1 MTIKIG
7 SRTSKLALKQV
18 EIAMKSIRVSNFE
31 IVEVDTQGDKRSRE
45 NKVQFDKKNFVED
58 IDNLIVDKKIDIA
71 VHSAKDMPAVSN
83 FSDLDEIYISNDLVQ
98 GDEKYNSRNDILIFR
113 ESMDPVFERNM
124 KIGTSSLRR
133 KLQSKF
139 FLEATEIANLNG
151 NVDTR
156 IKKLNEGEYD
166 CIILA
171 KAGCERL
178 KLNLNYLELE
188 HLTSI
193 SQGSIC
199 LRFNKESEEIHKL
212 LGPLNDDVMKSK
224 INECNHF
231 LNLIDADCNSAVAVD
246 YRDDVLQA
254 EVYGKKEF
262 IKFSALNAKDAF
274 KRFEELDGLRLLN
287 EHNWYKSKKY
297 F

>member
-1 MTIKIG
+1 MKIRIG

-18 EIAMKSIRVSNFE
+18 EIAMKRIGAPSFE
-31 IVEVDTQGDKRSRE
+31 IIGIDTAGDKRSRE

-58 IDNLIVDKKIDIA
+58 IDDLLVDRKIDIA
-71 VHSAKDMPAVSN
+71 IHSAKDMPAVSSI
-83 FSDLDEIYISNDLVQ
+83 SDLDEIYISNDLVQ
-98 GDEKYNSRNDILIFR
+98 IDEKYNSRNDILIFR
-113 ESMDPVFERNM
+113 KNEHPVFKKNM

-133 KLQSKF
+133 KMQSKF
-139 FLEATEIANLNG
+139 FLEATEIDNLNG

-156 IKKLNEGEYD
+156 IKKLNDGEYD

-178 KLNLNYLELE
+178 KLNLNYLELK

-212 LGPLNDDVMKSK
+212 LGPLNDDGMKRK
-224 INECNHF
+224 INECNYF

-262 IKFSALNAKDAF
+262 IKFSALNAEDAF
-274 KRFEELDGLRLLN
+274 KRFKELDGLRLLN
-287 EHNWYKSKKY
+287 EHN
-297 F
+297 

>member
-1 MTIKIG
+1 MKIRIG

-18 EIAMKSIRVSNFE
+18 EISMKRIGVPSFE
-31 IVEVDTQGDKRSRE
+31 IIGVDTAGDKRSRE

-58 IDNLIVDKKIDIA
+58 IDNLLVDKKIDIA
-71 VHSAKDMPAVSN
+71 IHSAKDMPAVSN
-83 FSDLDEIYISNDLVQ
+83 ISDLDEIYISNDLVQ
-98 GDEKYNSRNDILIFR
+98 SDEKYNSRNDILIFR
-113 ESMDPVFERNM
+113 KNEHPVFKKNM

-133 KLQSKF
+133 RLQSKF
-139 FLEATEIANLNG
+139 FLEATEIDNLNG

-156 IKKLNEGEYD
+156 IKKLNDGEYD

-178 KLNLNYLELE
+178 ELDLNYSELE

-199 LRFNKESEEIHKL
+199 LRFNKKSGEILKL
-212 LGPLNDDVMKSK
+212 LKPFNDNEMKRK
-224 INECNHF
+224 IKECNNF

-246 YRDDVLQA
+246 YKDEVLQV

-262 IKFSALNAKDAF
+262 ISFSALNAEEAF
-274 KRFEELDGLRLLN
+274 MRFEELDGLRLLN
-287 EHNWYKSKKY
+287 EHS
-297 F
+297 

>member
-18 EIAMKSIRVSNFE
+18 EIAMKRIGVPSFE
-31 IVEVDTQGDKRSRE
+31 IIGVDTDGDKRSRE

-58 IDNLIVDKKIDIA
+58 IDDLLVDRKIDIA
-71 VHSAKDMPAVSN
+71 IHSAKDMPAVSN
-83 FSDLDEIYISNDLVQ
+83 LPDLDEIYISNDLVQ
-98 GDEKYNSRNDILIFR
+98 GDKKYNSRSDILIFR
-113 ESMDPVFERNM
+113 KNKDAVFKKNM

-156 IKKLNEGEYD
+156 IKKLNAGEYD

-178 KLNLNYLELE
+178 KLDLNYFELD
-188 HLTSI
+188 HLTNI

-199 LRFNKESEEIHKL
+199 LRFYKKREEILKIL
-212 LGPLNDDVMKSK
+212 EPFSDDEMKRK
-224 INECNHF
+224 INECNNF
-231 LNLIDADCNSAVAVD
+231 LNLINANCSSAVAVD
-246 YRDDVLQA
+246 YKNEVLHA
-254 EVYGKKEF
+254 EVYGKNEY
-262 IKFSALNAKDAF
+262 IKFSAVNAEEAFLRFKD
-274 KRFEELDGLRLLN
+274 LDGLRLLN
-287 EHNWYKSKKY
+287 EHS
-297 F
+297 

>member
-1 MTIKIG
+1 MKIRIG

-18 EIAMKSIRVSNFE
+18 EIAMKRIGVGSFE
-31 IVEVDTQGDKRSRE
+31 IIGVDTAGDKSSRE

-58 IDNLIVDKKIDIA
+58 IDNLLVDKKIDIA
-71 VHSAKDMPAVSN
+71 IHSAKDMPAVSN
-83 FSDLDEIYISNDLVQ
+83 ISDLDEIYISNDLVKS
-98 GDEKYNSRNDILIFR
+98 DEKYNSRNDILIFR
-113 ESMDPVFERNM
+113 KNEHPVFKKNM

-139 FLEATEIANLNG
+139 FLKATEIDNLNG

-156 IKKLNEGEYD
+156 IKKLNDGEYD

-178 KLNLNYLELE
+178 ELDLNYTELE

-199 LRFNKESEEIHKL
+199 LRFNKKSGEILKL
-212 LGPLNDDVMKSK
+212 LKPFNDNEMKRK
-224 INECNHF
+224 IKECNNF

-246 YRDDVLQA
+246 YKDEVLQV

-262 IKFSALNAKDAF
+262 ISFSALNAEEAF
-274 KRFEELDGLRLLN
+274 MRFEELDGLRLLN
-287 EHNWYKSKKY
+287 EHS
-297 F
+297 

>member
-1 MTIKIG
+1 MKIRIG

-18 EIAMKSIRVSNFE
+18 EISMKRVGAPSFE
-31 IVEVDTQGDKRSRE
+31 IIGVDTAGDKRSRE

-58 IDNLIVDKKIDIA
+58 IDNLLVDKKIDIA
-71 VHSAKDMPAVSN
+71 IHSAKDMPAVSN
-83 FSDLDEIYISNDLVQ
+83 ISDLDEIYISNDLVQ
-98 GDEKYNSRNDILIFR
+98 SDEKYNSRNDILIFR
-113 ESMDPVFERNM
+113 KNEHPVFKKNM

-133 KLQSKF
+133 RLQSKF
-139 FLEATEIANLNG
+139 FLEATEIDNLNG

-156 IKKLNEGEYD
+156 IKKLNDGEYD

-178 KLNLNYLELE
+178 ELDLNYLELE

-199 LRFNKESEEIHKL
+199 LRFNKKRGEILKL
-212 LGPLNDDVMKSK
+212 LKPFNDNEMKRK
-224 INECNHF
+224 IKECNNF
-231 LNLIDADCNSAVAVD
+231 LNLINADCNSAVAVD
-246 YRDDVLQA
+246 YKDEVLQV

-262 IKFSALNAKDAF
+262 ISFSALNAEEAF
-274 KRFEELDGLRLLN
+274 MRFEELDGLRLLN
-287 EHNWYKSKKY
+287 EHS
-297 F
+297 

>member
-212 LGPLNDDVMKSK
+212 LGPLNDDVMKRK

-287 EHNWYKSKKY
+287 EHN
-297 F
+297 

>member
-1 MTIKIG
+1 MKIRIG

-18 EIAMKSIRVSNFE
+18 EISMKRIGAPSFE
-31 IVEVDTQGDKRSRE
+31 IIGVDTAGDKRSRE

-58 IDNLIVDKKIDIA
+58 IDNLLVDKKIDIA
-71 VHSAKDMPAVSN
+71 IHSAKDMPAVSN
-83 FSDLDEIYISNDLVQ
+83 ISDLDEIYISNDLVQ
-98 GDEKYNSRNDILIFR
+98 SGEKYNSRNDILIFR
-113 ESMDPVFERNM
+113 KNKHPVFKKNM

-133 KLQSKF
+133 RLQSKF
-139 FLEATEIANLNG
+139 FLEATEIDNLNG

-156 IKKLNEGEYD
+156 IKKLNDGEYD

-178 KLNLNYLELE
+178 ELDLNYSELE

-199 LRFNKESEEIHKL
+199 LRFNKKRGEILKL
-212 LGPLNDDVMKSK
+212 LKPFNDNEMKRK
-224 INECNHF
+224 IKECNNF
-231 LNLIDADCNSAVAVD
+231 LNLINADCNSAVAVD
-246 YRDDVLQA
+246 YKDEVLQV

-262 IKFSALNAKDAF
+262 ISFSALNAEEAF
-274 KRFEELDGLRLLN
+274 MRFEELDGLRLLN
-287 EHNWYKSKKY
+287 EHN
-297 F
+297 

>member
-1 MTIKIG
+1 MKIRIG

-18 EIAMKSIRVSNFE
+18 EIAMKRIGVGSFE
-31 IVEVDTQGDKRSRE
+31 IIGVDTAGDKSSRE

-58 IDNLIVDKKIDIA
+58 IDNLLVDKKIDIA
-71 VHSAKDMPAVSN
+71 IHSAKDMPAVSN
-83 FSDLDEIYISNDLVQ
+83 ISDLDEIYISNDLVKS
-98 GDEKYNSRNDILIFR
+98 DEKYNSRNDILIFR
-113 ESMDPVFERNM
+113 KNEHPVFKKNM

-139 FLEATEIANLNG
+139 FLKATEIDNLNG

-156 IKKLNEGEYD
+156 IKKLNDGEYD

-178 KLNLNYLELE
+178 ELDLNYSELE

-199 LRFNKESEEIHKL
+199 LRFNKKSEEIHKL
-212 LGPLNDDVMKSK
+212 LEPFNDNEMKRK
-224 INECNHF
+224 IKECNNF
-231 LNLIDADCNSAVAVD
+231 LNLINADCNSAVAVD
-246 YRDDVLQA
+246 YKDEVLQA

-262 IKFSALNAKDAF
+262 ISFSALNAEEAF
-274 KRFEELDGLRLLN
+274 MRFQELDGLRLLN
-287 EHNWYKSKKY
+287 EHS
-297 F
+297 

>member
-1 MTIKIG
+1 MKIRIG

-18 EIAMKSIRVSNFE
+18 EISMKRIGAPSFE
-31 IVEVDTQGDKRSRE
+31 IIGVDTAGDKRSRE

-58 IDNLIVDKKIDIA
+58 IDNLLVDKKIDIA
-71 VHSAKDMPAVSN
+71 IHSAKDMPAVSN
-83 FSDLDEIYISNDLVQ
+83 ISDLDEIYISNDLVQ
-98 GDEKYNSRNDILIFR
+98 SDEKYNSRNDILIFR
-113 ESMDPVFERNM
+113 KNEHPVFKKNM

-133 KLQSKF
+133 RLQSKF
-139 FLEATEIANLNG
+139 FLGATEIDNLNG

-156 IKKLNEGEYD
+156 IKKLNDGEYD

-178 KLNLNYLELE
+178 ELDLNYSELE

-199 LRFNKESEEIHKL
+199 LRFNKKRVEILKL
-212 LGPLNDDVMKSK
+212 LEPLNDNEMKRK
-224 INECNHF
+224 IKECNNF
-231 LNLIDADCNSAVAVD
+231 LNLINADCNSAVAVD
-246 YRDDVLQA
+246 YKDEVLQV

-262 IKFSALNAKDAF
+262 ISFSALNAEEAF
-274 KRFEELDGLRLLN
+274 MRFEELDGLRLLN
-287 EHNWYKSKKY
+287 EHS
-297 F
+297 

>member
-7 SRTSKLALKQV
+7 SRTSRLALKQV
-18 EIAMKSIRVSNFE
+18 EIAMKRIGVAGFK
-31 IVEVDTQGDKRSRE
+31 IIGVDTAGDKRSRE

-58 IDNLIVDKKIDIA
+58 IDKLLLDRKIDIA
-71 VHSAKDMPAVSN
+71 IHSAKDMPAVSN
-83 FSDLDEIYISNDLVQ
+83 YSDLDEIYISNDLIQ
-98 GDEKYNSRNDILIFR
+98 GEEKYNSRNDILIFR
-113 ESMDPVFERNM
+113 KNVDPVFERNM

-139 FLEATEIANLNG
+139 FLEAKEIANLNG

-156 IKKLNEGEYD
+156 IKKLNDGKYD

-178 KLNLNYLELE
+178 ELDLNYSELD

-199 LRFNKESEEIHKL
+199 LRFNKKREGILHL
-212 LGPLNDDVMKSK
+212 LEPFNDSKMKRK

-246 YRDDVLQA
+246 YMGEVLQA

-262 IKFSALNAKDAF
+262 IKFSGVNAEEAF
-274 KRFEELDGLRLLN
+274 MRFEELDGLRLLN
-287 EHNWYKSKKY
+287 EHS
-297 F
+297 

>member
-18 EIAMKSIRVSNFE
+18 EIAMNRIGVPSFE
-31 IVEVDTQGDKRSRE
+31 IVGVDTAGDKRSRE

-58 IDNLIVDKKIDIA
+58 IDDLLVDRKIDIA
-71 VHSAKDMPAVSN
+71 IHSAKDMPAVSN
-83 FSDLDEIYISNDLVQ
+83 LADLDEIYISNDLVQ
-98 GDEKYNSRNDILIFR
+98 RDEKYNSRNDILIFR
-113 ESMDPVFERNM
+113 KNEDPVFEKNM

-139 FLEATEIANLNG
+139 FLEATEIVNLNG

-156 IKKLNEGEYD
+156 VKKLNDGEYD

-178 KLNLNYLELE
+178 ELDLNYSELD
-188 HLTSI
+188 HLTNI

-199 LRFNKESEEIHKL
+199 LRFNNKREEILNL
-212 LGPLNDDVMKSK
+212 LEPFSDDEMKRK
-224 INECNHF
+224 IDECNIF
-231 LNLIDADCNSAVAVD
+231 LNLINADCNSAVAVD
-246 YRDDVLQA
+246 YKDEVLQA
-254 EVYGKKEF
+254 EVYGKNEY
-262 IKFSALNAKDAF
+262 IKFSALNAEEAF
-274 KRFEELDGLRLLN
+274 IRFKELDGLRLLN
-287 EHNWYKSKKY
+287 EHS
-297 F
+297 

>member
-1 MTIKIG
+1 MKIRIG

-18 EIAMKSIRVSNFE
+18 EIAMKRIGVRSFE
-31 IVEVDTQGDKRSRE
+31 IKGVDTAGDKSSRE

-58 IDNLIVDKKIDIA
+58 IDNLLVDKKIDIA
-71 VHSAKDMPAVSN
+71 IHSAKDMPAVSN
-83 FSDLDEIYISNDLVQ
+83 ISELDEIYISNDLVQ
-98 GDEKYNSRNDILIFR
+98 SDEKYNSRNDILIFR
-113 ESMDPVFERNM
+113 KNEHPVFKKNM

-139 FLEATEIANLNG
+139 FLEATEIDNLNG

-156 IKKLNEGEYD
+156 IKKLNDGEYD

-178 KLNLNYLELE
+178 ELDLNYSELE

-199 LRFNKESEEIHKL
+199 LRFNKKRGEILKL
-212 LGPLNDDVMKSK
+212 LKPFNDNEMKRK
-224 INECNHF
+224 IKECNNF
-231 LNLIDADCNSAVAVD
+231 LNLINADCNSAVAVD
-246 YRDDVLQA
+246 YKDEVLQV

-262 IKFSALNAKDAF
+262 ISFSALNAEEAF
-274 KRFEELDGLRLLN
+274 MRFEELDGLRLLN
-287 EHNWYKSKKY
+287 EHS
-297 F
+297 

>member
-83 FSDLDEIYISNDLVQ
+83 LSDLDEIYISNDLVQ

-113 ESMDPVFERNM
+113 ENMDPVFERNM

-139 FLEATEIANLNG
+139 FLEATEIGNLNG

-156 IKKLNEGEYD
+156 IKKLNDGEYD

-212 LGPLNDDVMKSK
+212 LGPLNDDGMKRK
-224 INECNHF
+224 INECNYF

-262 IKFSALNAKDAF
+262 IKFSALNAEDAF
-274 KRFEELDGLRLLN
+274 KRFKELDGLRLLN
-287 EHNWYKSKKY
+287 EHN
-297 F
+297 

>member
-1 MTIKIG
+1 MKIRIG

-18 EIAMKSIRVSNFE
+18 EIAMKRIGVPSFE
-31 IVEVDTQGDKRSRE
+31 IIGVDTAGDKRSRE

-58 IDNLIVDKKIDIA
+58 IDNLLVDKKIDIA
-71 VHSAKDMPAVSN
+71 IHSAKDMPAVSN
-83 FSDLDEIYISNDLVQ
+83 ISDLDEIYISNDLVQ
-98 GDEKYNSRNDILIFR
+98 SGEKYNSRNDILIFR
-113 ESMDPVFERNM
+113 KNKHPVFKKNM

-133 KLQSKF
+133 RLQSKF
-139 FLEATEIANLNG
+139 FLEATEIDNLNG

-156 IKKLNEGEYD
+156 IKKLNDGEYD

-178 KLNLNYLELE
+178 ELDLNYSELE

-199 LRFNKESEEIHKL
+199 LRFNKKRGEILKL
-212 LGPLNDDVMKSK
+212 LKPFNDNEMKRK
-224 INECNHF
+224 IKECNNF

-246 YRDDVLQA
+246 YKDEVLQV

-262 IKFSALNAKDAF
+262 ISFSALNAEEAF
-274 KRFEELDGLRLLN
+274 MRFEELDGLRLLN
-287 EHNWYKSKKY
+287 
-297 F
+297 

>member
-113 ESMDPVFERNM
+113 ENVDPVFERNM

-139 FLEATEIANLNG
+139 FLEATEIGNLNG

-156 IKKLNEGEYD
+156 IKKLNDGEYD

-178 KLNLNYLELE
+178 KLNLNYLELK

-212 LGPLNDDVMKSK
+212 LGPLNDDGMKRK

-262 IKFSALNAKDAF
+262 IKFSALNAEDAF
-274 KRFEELDGLRLLN
+274 KRFKELDGLRLLN
-287 EHNWYKSKKY
+287 EHN
-297 F
+297 

>member
-1 MTIKIG
+1 MKIRIG

-18 EIAMKSIRVSNFE
+18 EIAMKRIGVPSFE
-31 IVEVDTQGDKRSRE
+31 IMGVDTAGDKRSRE
-45 NKVQFDKKNFVED
+45 NIVQFDKKNFVED
-58 IDNLIVDKKIDIA
+58 IDNLLVDRKIDIA
-71 VHSAKDMPAVSN
+71 IHSAKDMPAVSN
-83 FSDLDEIYISNDLVQ
+83 ISDLDEIYISNDLVQ
-98 GDEKYNSRNDILIFR
+98 SDEKYNSRNDILIFR
-113 ESMDPVFERNM
+113 KNEHPVFKKNM

-139 FLEATEIANLNG
+139 FLEATEIDNLNG

-156 IKKLNEGEYD
+156 IKKLNDGEYD

-178 KLNLNYLELE
+178 ELDLNYTELE

-199 LRFNKESEEIHKL
+199 LRFNKKSEEILKL
-212 LGPLNDDVMKSK
+212 LKPFNDNKMKRK
-224 INECNHF
+224 IKECNNF

-246 YRDDVLQA
+246 YKDEVLQV

-262 IKFSALNAKDAF
+262 ISFSALNAEEAF
-274 KRFEELDGLRLLN
+274 MRFEELDGLRLLN
-287 EHNWYKSKKY
+287 EHS
-297 F
+297 

>member
-113 ESMDPVFERNM
+113 ENMDPVFERNM

-212 LGPLNDDVMKSK
+212 LGPLNDDVMKRK

-262 IKFSALNAKDAF
+262 IKFSELNAEDAF
-274 KRFEELDGLRLLN
+274 KLSLIHICRCRRAI
-287 EHNWYKSKKY
+287 
-297 F
+297 

>member
-1 MTIKIG
+1 MKIRIG

-18 EIAMKSIRVSNFE
+18 EIAMKRIGVGSFE
-31 IVEVDTQGDKRSRE
+31 IIGVDTAGDKSSRE

-58 IDNLIVDKKIDIA
+58 IDNLLVDKKIDIA
-71 VHSAKDMPAVSN
+71 IHSAKDMPAVSN
-83 FSDLDEIYISNDLVQ
+83 ISDLDEIYISNDLVQ
-98 GDEKYNSRNDILIFR
+98 SDEKYNSRNDILIFR
-113 ESMDPVFERNM
+113 KNKHPVFKKNM

-139 FLEATEIANLNG
+139 FLEATEIDNLNG

-156 IKKLNEGEYD
+156 IKKLNDGEYD

-178 KLNLNYLELE
+178 ELDLNYSELE

-199 LRFNKESEEIHKL
+199 LRFNKKSEEILKL
-212 LGPLNDDVMKSK
+212 LKPFNDNEMKRK
-224 INECNHF
+224 IKECNNF

-246 YRDDVLQA
+246 YKDEVLQV

-262 IKFSALNAKDAF
+262 ISFSALNAEEAF
-274 KRFEELDGLRLLN
+274 MRFEELDGLRLLN
-287 EHNWYKSKKY
+287 EHS
-297 F
+297 

>member
-287 EHNWYKSKKY
+287 EHN
-297 F
+297 

>member
-1 MTIKIG
+1 MKIRIG

-18 EIAMKSIRVSNFE
+18 EIAMKRIGTTSFE
-31 IVEVDTQGDKRSRE
+31 IIGVDTAGDRRSRE

-58 IDNLIVDKKIDIA
+58 IDDLLVNRKIDIA
-71 VHSAKDMPAVSN
+71 IHSAKDMPAVSSI
-83 FSDLDEIYISNDLVQ
+83 SDLDEIYISNDLVQ
-98 GDEKYNSRNDILIFR
+98 IDEKYNSRNDILIFR
-113 ESMDPVFERNM
+113 KNEHPVFKKNM

-133 KLQSKF
+133 KMQSKF
-139 FLEATEIANLNG
+139 FLEATEIDNLNG

-156 IKKLNEGEYD
+156 IKKLNDGEYD

-178 KLNLNYLELE
+178 ELDLNYLELE

-199 LRFNKESEEIHKL
+199 LRFNKKRMDILKL
-212 LGPLNDDVMKSK
+212 LEPFNDNEMKRK
-224 INECNHF
+224 IKECNNF
-231 LNLIDADCNSAVAVD
+231 LNLINADCNSAVAVD
-246 YRDDVLQA
+246 HKDEVLQA

-262 IKFSALNAKDAF
+262 ISFSALNAEEAF
-274 KRFEELDGLRLLN
+274 MRFQELDGLRLLN
-287 EHNWYKSKKY
+287 EHS
-297 F
+297 

>member
-83 FSDLDEIYISNDLVQ
+83 LSDLDEIYISNDLVQ

-113 ESMDPVFERNM
+113 ENVDPVFERNM

-139 FLEATEIANLNG
+139 FLEATEIGNLNG

-156 IKKLNEGEYD
+156 IKKLNDGEYD

-212 LGPLNDDVMKSK
+212 LGPLNDDGMKRK

-262 IKFSALNAKDAF
+262 IKFSALNAEDAF
-274 KRFEELDGLRLLN
+274 KRFKELDGLRLLN
-287 EHNWYKSKKY
+287 EHN
-297 F
+297 

>member
-45 NKVQFDKKNFVED
+45 NRVQFDKKNFVED

-71 VHSAKDMPAVSN
+71 VHSAIDMPAVSN

-212 LGPLNDDVMKSK
+212 LGPLNDDVMKRK

-262 IKFSALNAKDAF
+262 IKFSALNAEDAF
-274 KRFEELDGLRLLN
+274 ERFKELDLSLI
-287 EHNWYKSKKY
+287 HI
-297 F
+297 

>member
-262 IKFSALNAKDAF
+262 IKFSALNAEDAF
-274 KRFEELDGLRLLN
+274 KRFKELDGLRLLN
-287 EHNWYKSKKY
+287 EHN
-297 F
+297 

>member
-1 MTIKIG
+1 MKIRIG

-18 EIAMKSIRVSNFE
+18 EIAMKRIGVPSFE
-31 IVEVDTQGDKRSRE
+31 IIGVDTAGDKRSRE

-58 IDNLIVDKKIDIA
+58 IDNLLVDKKIDIA
-71 VHSAKDMPAVSN
+71 IHSAKDMPAVSN
-83 FSDLDEIYISNDLVQ
+83 ISDLDEIYISNDLVQ
-98 GDEKYNSRNDILIFR
+98 SDEKYNSRNDILIFR
-113 ESMDPVFERNM
+113 KNEHPVFKKNM

-133 KLQSKF
+133 RLQSKF
-139 FLEATEIANLNG
+139 FLEATEIDNLNG

-156 IKKLNEGEYD
+156 IKKLNDGEYD

-178 KLNLNYLELE
+178 ELDLNYSELE

-199 LRFNKESEEIHKL
+199 LRFNKKRGEILKL
-212 LGPLNDDVMKSK
+212 LKPFNDNEMKRK
-224 INECNHF
+224 IKECNNF

-246 YRDDVLQA
+246 YKDEVLQV

-262 IKFSALNAKDAF
+262 ISFSALNAEEAF
-274 KRFEELDGLRLLN
+274 MRFEELDGLRLLN
-287 EHNWYKSKKY
+287 EHS
-297 F
+297 

>member
-18 EIAMKSIRVSNFE
+18 EIAMKRIGVPSFE
-31 IVEVDTQGDKRSRE
+31 IVGVDTAGDKRSRE

-58 IDNLIVDKKIDIA
+58 IDDLLVDRKIDIA
-71 VHSAKDMPAVSN
+71 IHSAKDMPAVSN
-83 FSDLDEIYISNDLVQ
+83 LSDLDEIYISNDLVQ
-98 GDEKYNSRNDILIFR
+98 RDEKYNSRNDILIFR
-113 ESMDPVFERNM
+113 KNEDPVFEKNM

-139 FLEATEIANLNG
+139 FLEATEIVNLNG

-156 IKKLNEGEYD
+156 VKKLNDGEYD

-178 KLNLNYLELE
+178 ELDLNYSELD
-188 HLTSI
+188 HLTNI

-199 LRFNKESEEIHKL
+199 LRFNKKRGEILNL
-212 LGPLNDDVMKSK
+212 LEPFSDDEMKRK
-224 INECNHF
+224 IDECNNF
-231 LNLIDADCNSAVAVD
+231 LNLINADCNSAVVVD
-246 YRDDVLQA
+246 YKDEVLQA
-254 EVYGKKEF
+254 EVYGKNEY
-262 IKFSALNAKDAF
+262 IKFSALNADEAF
-274 KRFEELDGLRLLN
+274 IRFKELDGLRLLN
-287 EHNWYKSKKY
+287 EHS
-297 F
+297 

>member
-58 IDNLIVDKKIDIA
+58 IDDLIVDKKIDIA

-113 ESMDPVFERNM
+113 ENMDPVFERNM

-212 LGPLNDDVMKSK
+212 LGPLNDDVMKRK

-262 IKFSALNAKDAF
+262 IKFSALNAEDAF
-274 KRFEELDGLRLLN
+274 ERFKELDGLRLLN
-287 EHNWYKSKKY
+287 EHN
-297 F
+297 

>member
-1 MTIKIG
+1 MKIRIG

-18 EIAMKSIRVSNFE
+18 EIAMKRIGAPGFE
-31 IVEVDTQGDKRSRE
+31 IIGVDTAGDKRSRE

-58 IDNLIVDKKIDIA
+58 IDDLLVNRKIDIA
-71 VHSAKDMPAVSN
+71 IHSAKDMPAVSSI
-83 FSDLDEIYISNDLVQ
+83 SDLDEIYISNDLVQ
-98 GDEKYNSRNDILIFR
+98 IDEKYNSRNDILIFR
-113 ESMDPVFERNM
+113 KNEHPVFKKNM

-133 KLQSKF
+133 KMQSKF
-139 FLEATEIANLNG
+139 FLEATEIDNLNG

-156 IKKLNEGEYD
+156 IKKLNDGEYD

-178 KLNLNYLELE
+178 ELDLNYLELE

-199 LRFNKESEEIHKL
+199 LRFNKKRMDILKL
-212 LGPLNDDVMKSK
+212 LEPFNDNEMKRK
-224 INECNHF
+224 IKECNNF
-231 LNLIDADCNSAVAVD
+231 LNLINADCNSAVAVD
-246 YRDDVLQA
+246 HKDEVLQA

-262 IKFSALNAKDAF
+262 ISFSALNAEEAF
-274 KRFEELDGLRLLN
+274 MRFQELDGLRLLN
-287 EHNWYKSKKY
+287 EHS
-297 F
+297 

>member
-1 MTIKIG
+1 MKIRIG

-18 EIAMKSIRVSNFE
+18 EIAMKRIGVGSFE
-31 IVEVDTQGDKRSRE
+31 IIGVDTAGDKSSRE

-58 IDNLIVDKKIDIA
+58 IDNLLVDKKIDIA
-71 VHSAKDMPAVSN
+71 IHSAKDMPAVSN
-83 FSDLDEIYISNDLVQ
+83 ISELDEIYISNDLVQ
-98 GDEKYNSRNDILIFR
+98 SDEKYNSRNDILIFR
-113 ESMDPVFERNM
+113 KNKHPVFKKNM

-133 KLQSKF
+133 RLQSKF
-139 FLEATEIANLNG
+139 FLEATEIDNLNG

-156 IKKLNEGEYD
+156 IKKLNDGEYD

-178 KLNLNYLELE
+178 ELDLNYSELE

-199 LRFNKESEEIHKL
+199 LRFNKKRGEILKL
-212 LGPLNDDVMKSK
+212 LKPFNDNEMKRK
-224 INECNHF
+224 IKECNNF
-231 LNLIDADCNSAVAVD
+231 LNLINADCNSAVAVD
-246 YRDDVLQA
+246 YKDEVLQA

-262 IKFSALNAKDAF
+262 ISFSALNAEEAF
-274 KRFEELDGLRLLN
+274 MRFQELDGLRLLN
-287 EHNWYKSKKY
+287 EHS
-297 F
+297 

>member
-83 FSDLDEIYISNDLVQ
+83 LSDLDEIYISNDLVQ

-113 ESMDPVFERNM
+113 ENVDPVFERNM

-156 IKKLNEGEYD
+156 IKKLNDGEYD

-178 KLNLNYLELE
+178 KLNLNYLELK

-212 LGPLNDDVMKSK
+212 LGPLNDDGMKRK
-224 INECNHF
+224 INECNYF

-262 IKFSALNAKDAF
+262 IKFSALNAEDAF
-274 KRFEELDGLRLLN
+274 KRFKELDGLRLLN
-287 EHNWYKSKKY
+287 EHN
-297 F
+297 

>member
-83 FSDLDEIYISNDLVQ
+83 FFDLDEIYISNDLVQ
-98 GDEKYNSRNDILIFR
+98 GDKKYNSRNDILIFR
-113 ESMDPVFERNM
+113 ENVDPVFERNM

-212 LGPLNDDVMKSK
+212 LGPLNDYVMKRK

-231 LNLIDADCNSAVAVD
+231 LNLIGADCNSAVAVD

-287 EHNWYKSKKY
+287 EHN
-297 F
+297 

>member
-1 MTIKIG
+1 MKIRIG

-18 EIAMKSIRVSNFE
+18 EIAMKRIGTPSFE
-31 IVEVDTQGDKRSRE
+31 IIGVDTAGDKRSRE

-58 IDNLIVDKKIDIA
+58 IDDLLVDRKIDIA
-71 VHSAKDMPAVSN
+71 IHSAKDMPAVSN
-83 FSDLDEIYISNDLVQ
+83 ISDLDEIYISNDLVQ
-98 GDEKYNSRNDILIFR
+98 SDEKYNSRNDILIFR
-113 ESMDPVFERNM
+113 KNEYPIFKKNM

-139 FLEATEIANLNG
+139 FLEATKIDNLNG

-156 IKKLNEGEYD
+156 IKKLNDGEYD

-178 KLNLNYLELE
+178 ELNLNYIELE

-199 LRFNKESEEIHKL
+199 LRFNKKREEIHKL
-212 LGPLNDDVMKSK
+212 LESFNDNEMKRK
-224 INECNHF
+224 IKECNNF
-231 LNLIDADCNSAVAVD
+231 LNLINADCNSAVAVD
-246 YRDDVLQA
+246 YKDEVLQA

-262 IKFSALNAKDAF
+262 ISFSALNAEEAF
-274 KRFEELDGLRLLN
+274 MRFQELDGLRLLN
-287 EHNWYKSKKY
+287 EHS
-297 F
+297 

>member
-1 MTIKIG
+1 MKIRIG

-18 EIAMKSIRVSNFE
+18 EIAMKRIGVGSFE
-31 IVEVDTQGDKRSRE
+31 IIGVDTAGDKSSRE

-58 IDNLIVDKKIDIA
+58 IDNLLVDKKIDIA
-71 VHSAKDMPAVSN
+71 IHSAKDMPAASN
-83 FSDLDEIYISNDLVQ
+83 ISDLDEIYISNDLVKS
-98 GDEKYNSRNDILIFR
+98 DEKYNSRNDILIFR
-113 ESMDPVFERNM
+113 KNEHPVFKKNM

-139 FLEATEIANLNG
+139 FLKATEIDNLNG

-156 IKKLNEGEYD
+156 IKKLNDGEYD

-178 KLNLNYLELE
+178 ELDLNYSELE

-199 LRFNKESEEIHKL
+199 LRFNKKRGEILKL
-212 LGPLNDDVMKSK
+212 LKPFNDNEMKRK
-224 INECNHF
+224 IKECNNF
-231 LNLIDADCNSAVAVD
+231 LNLINADCNSAVAVD
-246 YRDDVLQA
+246 YKDEVLQA

-262 IKFSALNAKDAF
+262 ISFSALNAEEAF
-274 KRFEELDGLRLLN
+274 MRFQELDGLRLLN
-287 EHNWYKSKKY
+287 EHS
-297 F
+297 